1 MKVVLNVANLL
12 RSLCQCQEKQKAKI
26 IFERTSREKAN
37 DLFMKLSRV
46 VWLSVNLREESLRIW
61 TRYKE

>member
-12 RSLCQCQEKQKAKI
+12 RSLRQCQEKQKAKI

>member
-1 MKVVLNVANLL
+1 MKVVLNVTNLL
-12 RSLCQCQEKQKAKI
+12 RSLRQCQEKQKAKI

-46 VWLSVNLREESLRIW
+46 VWFSVNLREESLRIW